1 MNTKKFNF
9 CLSIL
14 WGVAAIA
21 FVIENKFLA
30 AFPSGIACLLFMI
43 RGVKQFCSRRRKD
56 HKKADFNSSYPHS
69 CGYLQ

>member
-14 WGVAAIA
+14 WGAAAIA

-43 RGVKQFCSRRRKD
+43 RGVKQFCSRRRKA
-56 HKKADFNSSYPHS
+56 HKKADFNS
-69 CGYLQ
+69 

>member
-14 WGVAAIA
+14 WGAAAIA

-43 RGVKQFCSRRRKD
+43 RGREAILFQEKEGSQKSR
-56 HKKADFNSSYPHS
+56 F
-69 CGYLQ
+69 